1 MFLLSSLSNIIIDS
15 VSPCAGGS
23 VVNWSVV
30 RGFSKAQEKIILI
43 FSILRI
49 KKKQIWLSEAV
60 TRIFVNFKQNKP
72 RAYCNFKYF
81 FVYKK
86 LRQTFRKSIRPFKE
100 FFLVNSFIGVFWG
113 TLRQVSQQLPAKH
126 HSILVSRPQVF
137 SFILLVQF
145 IYLVFPLVKIL
156 PELMPAGKKCQN
168 NRQQPQP
175 AINWSNSTIKTL

>member
-72 RAYCNFKYF
+72 RAYCNFIKYF

-86 LRQTFRKSIRPFKE
+86 LQQTFRKSIRPFKE

-126 HSILVSRPQVF
+126 Q
-137 SFILLVQF
+137 SF
-145 IYLVFPLVKIL
+145 LVFFLL
-156 PELMPAGKKCQN
+156 YCQFFV
-168 NRQQPQP
+168 
-175 AINWSNSTIKTL
+175 AT